1 MKQYTTN
8 LQKNKT
14 SLPLS
19 PEVVAFQNSL
29 PLKEVWGRRHP
40 GQATPT
46 GGDHFTEPPP
56 HPCPRDPAFSE
67 TLPFHPEAKTNC
79 TPKSM
84 EDVGKKSPD
93 LSGLCSLVEEGM
105 VRA

>member
-8 LQKNKT
+8 LQKKKT

-29 PLKEVWGRRHP
+29 PLKEGWGRWYP
-40 GQATPT
+40 GQAAPR
-46 GGDHFTEPPP
+46 GGEPFTEPPP
-56 HPCPRDPAFSE
+56 PVHPRDPAFPHGGQDQ
-67 TLPFHPEAKTNC
+67 LHPKG
-79 TPKSM
+79 M
-84 EDVGKKSPD
+84 EDVGEKSPD
-93 LSGLCSLVEEGM
+93 CSGLCSTVEEGM

>member
-29 PLKEVWGRRHP
+29 PLKEVWGRWHP
-40 GQATPT
+40 GQAAPT

-56 HPCPRDPAFSE
+56 HPRPRDPAFPPGGQDQ
-67 TLPFHPEAKTNC
+67 LHPQKH
-79 TPKSM
+79 
-84 EDVGKKSPD
+84 G
-93 LSGLCSLVEEGM
+93 GRWQEEP
-105 VRA
+105 

>member
-1 MKQYTTN
+1 MGTTS
-8 LQKNKT
+8 Q
-14 SLPLS
+14 SPLPIHA
-19 PEVVAFQNSL
+19 P
-29 PLKEVWGRRHP
+29 
-40 GQATPT
+40 
-46 GGDHFTEPPP
+46 
-56 HPCPRDPAFSE
+56 E

-79 TPKSM
+79 TLKSM